1 MDDYYFE
8 DSGFNLNEGENDLMS
23 IRFIRIGG
31 LILLMLLVLIVVIT
45 LIRKDDNVVKTVEII
60 DIMINRIQQNEK
72 FSNKDINKINKYFDI
87 ENEDM
92 ERIDDNLSKIYVN
105 YLLDKPDL
113 KEEDIQQI
121 VEKLTHLKSE
131 IKFISQMRA

>member
-1 MDDYYFE
+1 MITILRIV
-8 DSGFNLNEGENDLMS
+8 GLILNEGENDLMS
-23 IRFIRIGG
+23 IRIIRIGG
-31 LILLMLLVLIVVIT
+31 LVLLMLLVLIMVIT
-45 LIRKDDNVVKTVEII
+45 LIRKDENVVKTGEII

-72 FSNKDINKINKYFDI
+72 FSNKDVSKINKYFDM

-121 VEKLTHLKSE
+121 VEKLTYLKSE
-131 IKFISQMRA
+131 IK